1 MSISHPLL
9 EDDGKAIRDPVWGY
23 IHLPGPLLALVD
35 TEDFQRLRNISQ
47 LGFVHLVYPGAR
59 HSRFEHSLGVY
70 HLAKQFL
77 LRLLN
82 SDPPL
87 QLTDE
92 DVRVFLAATLL
103 HDIGHYPFS
112 HTLEELMPFFVSHEE
127 RARQLIEDPAG
138 AIARVLQQELD
149 VDPVRVANVIDYG
162 GTHRK
167 IPQRDLLLANILSG
181 TLDPDKIDYLLR
193 DSLFCGVPFG
203 ESVNR
208 DRLIKAIKYD
218 PDRRRLA
225 ITSKGISA
233 VESLVFTNY
242 LMYRNVYWH
251 HAVRAATAMFKRS
264 VQDIL
269 MHPDRNL
276 QVGDFHRVTEGELLM
291 VLREEQNRLGL
302 KGARALLDGVVHRR
316 LHKVAAFVH
325 PGERKQG
332 LLHFLYD
339 LYQHPEKRRQKE
351 VELSHLFGEQLSQ
364 EATGDEILIDIP
376 RFDKTPE
383 VDLKVF
389 YSADVPSDK
398 PQPLSFDD
406 PEVSRLRES
415 LVDNFED
422 QAKIF
427 RIFCVA
433 DGGFLPLAA
442 EQAKRHLR

>member
-316 LHKVAAFVH
+316 LHNVAAFVH

>member
-1 MSISHPLL
+1 MFIMHPLL

-23 IHLPGPLLALVD
+23 IHLPDPLLALVD
-35 TEDFQRLRNISQ
+35 TGDFQRLRDISQ

-77 LRLLN
+77 LRLLK

-87 QLTDE
+87 QLEDE
-92 DVRVFLAATLL
+92 DIRVFLAATLL

-127 RARQLIEDPAG
+127 RARRLIEDPAG
-138 AIARVLQQELD
+138 SLARVLSQELH
-149 VDPVRVANVIDYG
+149 VDPVRVANVIDYS
-162 GTHRK
+162 TKTRQ
-167 IPQRDLLLANILSG
+167 IPQRDVLLANILSG

-218 PDRRRLA
+218 PKRRRLA
-225 ITSKGISA
+225 ITSKGVSA

-251 HAVRAATAMFKRS
+251 PAVRSATAMFKRS

-269 MHPDRNL
+269 VHPDKRL
-276 QVGDFHRVTEGELLM
+276 QVDDFHRVTEGELLL
-291 VLREEQNRLGL
+291 VLREEQDRLGL
-302 KGARALLDGVVHRR
+302 QGARALLDGVVHRR
-316 LHKVAAFVH
+316 LYKVATFVH

-351 VELSHLFGEQLSQ
+351 IDLSRQFGEQLGRQ
-364 EATGDEILIDIP
+364 ATGDEILIDIP

-389 YSADVPSDK
+389 YDVDVPSEK

-406 PEVSRLRES
+406 PEVSRLRDT

-427 RIFCVA
+427 RVFSVA
-433 DGGFLPLAA
+433 DDGFLPLAA
-442 EQAKRHLR
+442 EQAKRHLC